1 VGIIYRKQKQLSP
14 TVASFIDS
22 LRKAEGGNAD

>member
-22 LRKAEGGNAD
+22 LRKAERNASD